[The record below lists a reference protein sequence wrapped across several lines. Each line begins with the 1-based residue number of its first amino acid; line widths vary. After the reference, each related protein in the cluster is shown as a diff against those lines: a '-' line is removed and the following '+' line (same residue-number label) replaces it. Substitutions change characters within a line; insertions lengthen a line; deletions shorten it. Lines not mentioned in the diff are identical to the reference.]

1 MGGCTFFSCSMGKEK
16 VLSHVRLLRPCGLC
30 SARILCPSD
39 SPGKNTGVGCHF
51 LLQGIFHPGIKPW
64 SSALQADSLP
74 AELQGSPRGKE
85 VRSKEQSLGEFLKNA
100 LCEGMQQEIVRFQV
114 HFVGKLQ
121 SRHTLAFKTSWVI
134 LAAAASHCRAARS
147 EGFLWFCDSQPAG
160 STGRGAGHK

>member
-1 MGGCTFFSCSMGKEK
+1 MFDSYDPVGCAPRGSS
-16 VLSHVRLLRPCGLC
+16 VHRILQ
-30 SARILCPSD
+30 ARILEWVAISF
-39 SPGKNTGVGCHF
+39 SRGSSTQGSNPGHLHCRQI
-51 LLQGIFHPGIKPW
+51 LYQM
-64 SSALQADSLP
+64 SY
-74 AELQGSPRGKE
+74 QGSPNE